1 MRPRPRVVKPIALPG
16 AHSPNDVFNPAKLDA
31 PAFCATLRLSGES
44 AKPAEL
50 SGGSNMEWNDSAAHA
65 IAAESY
71 DGVNS
76 LFQAQGL
83 AEPTFAWDPRADQI
97 EPDILQQLLAY
108 WHDLRGDRVFPDPK
122 EIDPFDFKFA
132 LGYIMLLDVI
142 DQGADFRYR
151 LYGTKIALAYNKDR
165 QDLRTSVFEGVIREF
180 FTAVYRAVLIRRIP
194 IFTEHEPPPNVYVS
208 SWRRLILPYGAN
220 QDRIERF
227 MVGNVPK
234 NPARLARDKEA

>member
-1 MRPRPRVVKPIALPG
+1 MDWNG
-16 AHSPNDVFNPAKLDA
+16 A
-31 PAFCATLRLSGES
+31 
-44 AKPAEL
+44 
-50 SGGSNMEWNDSAAHA
+50 AAQA
-65 IAAESY
+65 IADESY
-71 DGVNS
+71 DGINN
-76 LFQAQGL
+76 LFQAQSL
-83 AEPTFAWDPRADQI
+83 AVPVFVWNPRAEQI
-97 EPDILQQLLAY
+97 EPDILRQLLTY
-108 WHDLRGDRVFPDPK
+108 WHDLRGDRVFPEPR

-151 LYGTKIALAYNKDR
+151 LYGTKIAQAYRKDM
-165 QDLRTSVFEGVIREF
+165 QDMRTSVFEGVIREF

-194 IFTEHEPPPNVYVS
+194 IFTEHEPPANVYVS

-234 NPARLARDKEA
+234 NPVRLPEDGAT